1 MEQHASNTA
10 PSTLSDADLKLLDR
24 YWRAANYLSVGQIY
38 LLDNPLLREPLE
50 PEHIKPRLLGHWG
63 TTPGLNFIYAHL
75 NRMIRARDLDV
86 IYMCGPGHGGPGM
99 VANTY
104 LEGTYSEIYPDI
116 SEDAEGMRKLF
127 RQFSFPGGIPSHA
140 APETPGSIHEGGEL
154 GYALVHAYGAAF
166 DNPELIV
173 ACVVGDGEAETGPLA
188 ASWHSNKFLNPAR
201 DGAVLPILHLNG
213 YKIAN
218 PTILA
223 RASKDDL
230 RDLFQGHGYE
240 PFFVEGHEP
249 ADMHRKMAAVFD
261 AVFDRITDIQ
271 AKTRSGGSGMPRWP
285 MIVLRSP
292 KGWTGPKEVDGK
304 KVEGFWRAHQVPVSN
319 CRGDDGHRK
328 ILEDWMR
335 SYDPQDLF
343 DADGRLKD
351 DLRALAP
358 KGRRRMGANPHA
370 NGGLLRKELSVPD
383 IRNYEIRIGDRGSQA
398 VQSTEI
404 LGHYLRDVLKLN
416 AANANFRIF
425 GPDET
430 ESNRLGSVF
439 EVTDRVWMEGIEPY
453 DVHLSPDGR
462 VMEVLSEHLCQG
474 WLEGYLLTGRHGL
487 FSCYEAFIHI
497 IDSMFNQHA
506 KWLKVTRELEWRK
519 PISSLNY
526 LLTSHVWRQD
536 HNGFSHQD
544 PGFVDLVANKKAD
557 TVRIYLPPDANTL
570 LWVGDHCL
578 KTYDRINVIVAGKQ
592 TEPQYLTMDEAIEH
606 CKAGIGI
613 WEWASN
619 EDNTIAPDVIMAC
632 AGDVPTMET
641 LAAVSL
647 LREMIPDLK
656 MRVVNVVDLLA
667 LQSKEQHPHG
677 LEHDEFDRI
686 FTKDK
691 PVIFAYHGYPYLI
704 HRLTYKRTNHENIHV
719 RGFIEEGTTTTP
731 FDMTVLNELDR
742 FHLAIEAIQRV
753 PELKEKVPEILDRLH
768 AKLAEHQ
775 AYVREYGE
783 DMPEVRNWKWPVR
796 SKP

>member
-1 MEQHASNTA
+1 
-10 PSTLSDADLKLLDR
+10 
-24 YWRAANYLSVGQIY
+24 
-38 LLDNPLLREPLE
+38 
-50 PEHIKPRLLGHWG
+50 
-63 TTPGLNFIYAHL
+63 
-75 NRMIRARDLDV
+75 
-86 IYMCGPGHGGPGM
+86 M

-166 DNPELIV
+166 DNPDLIV

-218 PTILA
+218 PTILG
-223 RASKDDL
+223 RAGDEEL
-230 RDLFQGHGYE
+230 RYLFEGYGYE

-249 ADMHRKMAAVFD
+249 ARMHQEMAATFEE
-261 AVFDRITDIQ
+261 VFDRIRAIQ
-271 AKTRSGGSGMPRWP
+271 GQARDGKAPEGCPRWP

-304 KVEGFWRAHQVPVSN
+304 KVEGFWRAHQVPVAN
-319 CRGDDGHRK
+319 CREDDGHRK

-335 SYDPQDLF
+335 SYDPADLF
-343 DADGRLKD
+343 DAGGRLKPE
-351 DLRALAP
+351 LRALAP
-358 KGRRRMGANPHA
+358 SGKRRMGANPHA
-370 NGGLLRKELSVPD
+370 NGGLLRKELAVPD
-383 IRNYEIRIGDRGSQA
+383 IRDYEVAIGKRGSA
-398 VQSTEI
+398 MVQSTEI
-404 LGHYLRDVLKLN
+404 LGRYLRDTLKLN
-416 AANANFRIF
+416 AEASNFRIF

-439 EVTDRVWMEGIEPY
+439 EATDRVWMEEIEPY
-453 DVHLSPDGR
+453 DVHLSRDGR

-497 IDSMFNQHA
+497 VDSMFNQHA

-557 TVRIYLPPDANTL
+557 IVRIYLPPDANTL
-570 LWVGDHCL
+570 LWTGDHCL
-578 KTYDRINVIVAGKQ
+578 KTYDRVNVIVAGKQ
-592 TEPQYLTMDEAIEH
+592 PEPQWLSMEEAVKH
-606 CKAGIGI
+606 CEAGIGI
-613 WEWASN
+613 WEWASHE
-619 EDNTIAPDVIMAC
+619 EDTIAPDVVMAC

-641 LAAVSL
+641 LAAVDL
-647 LREMIPDLK
+647 LRRHIPEL
-656 MRVVNVVDLLA
+656 RIRTVNVVDLLA
-667 LQSKEQHPHG
+667 LQSRDQHPHG
-677 LEHDEFDRI
+677 LTDEAFDAI
-686 FTKDK
+686 FTTDK
-691 PVIFAYHGYPYLI
+691 PIIFAYHGYPYLI
-704 HRLTYKRTNHENIHV
+704 HRLTYKRTNHANIHV

-742 FHLAIEAIQRV
+742 FHLAIEAIERV
-753 PELKEKVPEILDRLH
+753 PGLKEKAGHVVETLRGRLAAH
-768 AKLAEHQ
+768 HD
-775 AYVREYGE
+775 YVREHGE
-783 DMPEVRNWKWPVR
+783 DMPEVRDWKWPAA
-796 SKP
+796 

>member
-1 MEQHASNTA
+1 MEKHV
-10 PSTLSDADLKLLDR
+10 STPAVLSDTELTLIDR

-38 LLDNPLLREPLE
+38 LLSNPLLRQPLK

-75 NRMIRARDLDV
+75 NRVIRTRDLDV

-104 LEGTYSEIYPDI
+104 LEGIYSEIYPDI
-116 SEDAEGMRKLF
+116 AETEDGLRKLF

-166 DNPELIV
+166 DNPDLIV
-173 ACVVGDGEAETGPLA
+173 ACVIGDGEAETGPLA

-218 PTILA
+218 PTILG
-223 RASKDDL
+223 RASDEDL
-230 RDLFQGHGYE
+230 THLFEGYGYE

-249 ADMHRKMAAVFD
+249 ARMHQQMAATFD
-261 AVFDRITDIQ
+261 KIFDRIRAIQ
-271 AKTRSGGSGMPRWP
+271 KEARDGTPPQACPRWP

-319 CRGDDGHRK
+319 CRENDGHRK

-335 SYDPQDLF
+335 GYDPEDLF
-343 DADGRLKD
+343 DASGRLKPE
-351 DLRALAP
+351 LRALAP
-358 KGRRRMGANPHA
+358 SGKRRMGANPHA
-370 NGGLLRKELSVPD
+370 NGGLLRKELIAPD
-383 IRNYEIRIGDRGSQA
+383 IRTYEVKVEKRGA
-398 VQSTEI
+398 EMVQSTEI
-404 LGHYLRDVLKLN
+404 LGHYLRDTMKLN
-416 AANANFRIF
+416 EANANFRIF

-439 EVTDRVWMEGIEPY
+439 EVTDRVWMEKIEPY
-453 DVHLSPDGR
+453 DVNLASDGR

-506 KWLKVTRELEWRK
+506 KWLKVTRELQWRR

-557 TVRIYLPPDANTL
+557 IVRIYLPPDANTL

-592 TEPQYLTMDEAIEH
+592 PEPQWLTMDEAVKH
-606 CKAGIGI
+606 CETGIGI
-613 WEWASN
+613 WDWASH
-619 EDNTIAPDVIMAC
+619 EDDTVAPDVVMAC

-641 LAAVSL
+641 LAAVDL
-647 LREMIPDLK
+647 LHRHIPELK
-656 MRVVNVVDLLA
+656 IRTVNVVDLLA
-667 LQSKEQHPHG
+667 LQSQDQHPHG
-677 LEHDEFDRI
+677 LTDEAFDAI
-686 FTKDK
+686 FTTDR

-704 HRLTYKRTNHENIHV
+704 HRLTYKRTNHRNIHV

-742 FHLAIEAIQRV
+742 FHLAIEAIERV
-753 PELKEKVPEILDRLH
+753 PGLKAKVPDVLESLR
-768 AKLAEHQ
+768 AKLVEHH

-783 DMPEVRNWKWPVR
+783 DMPDVRNWKWR
-796 SKP
+796 AA